1 MKKNKKI
8 IIFFVLA
15 MLITGGVSGC
25 GDKKNKKETN
35 ATATDAVSAEH
46 TTESSGEG
54 GTSGKTMDDDGFYA
68 INDYVKPSGDIANI
82 MIKPSMDS
90 GIYRYLQAGEALNR
104 TGYNDT
110 WSRVVVDNTDFYIL
124 TEALQ
129 KAERPGNDDTSEED
143 ETEALPKV
151 VAIDPGNQANENV
164 ISEPIGPN
172 SQVTKRSATKGNVG
186 STYDTNEYE
195 INLVYAMLLKTE
207 LENRGYEVVL
217 TRDSNDADISNKQRA
232 ELANSSGASVFIRI
246 QMNYSSNKELSG
258 TMAITMTGDSPYN
271 SRLYGESYHLATR
284 ILQGIVLETGAVNQG
299 IYETNDMT
307 AINWSEIPVVVIK
320 VGFLSNANDEANLL
334 DVEYQTKMISGIANG
349 VDSYFAN

>member
-1 MKKNKKI
+1 MNRNKKI

-15 MLITGGVSGC
+15 MLITGGASGC
-25 GDKKNKKETN
+25 GDKKNKNSNN
-35 ATATDAVSAEH
+35 ATATDAVSAEL
-46 TTESSGEG
+46 TTETQGND

-68 INDYVKPSGDIANI
+68 INDYVKPAGDIANV
-82 MIKPSMDS
+82 MIKPSVDS
-90 GIYRYLQAGEALNR
+90 GIYRYLQAEEALNR

-172 SQVTKRSATKGNVG
+172 SQATKRSATKGNVG

-195 INLVYAMLLKTE
+195 INLVYAKLLKTE
-207 LENRGYEVVL
+207 LENRGYEVIL

-232 ELANSSGASVFIRI
+232 ELANSSGASIFIRI

-258 TMAITMTGDSPYN
+258 TMAVTMTGDSPYN

-284 ILQGIVLETGAVNQG
+284 ILQGIILETGAVNQG

-320 VGFLSNANDEANLL
+320 AGFLSNANDEANLL

-349 VDSYFAN
+349 IDSYFAN